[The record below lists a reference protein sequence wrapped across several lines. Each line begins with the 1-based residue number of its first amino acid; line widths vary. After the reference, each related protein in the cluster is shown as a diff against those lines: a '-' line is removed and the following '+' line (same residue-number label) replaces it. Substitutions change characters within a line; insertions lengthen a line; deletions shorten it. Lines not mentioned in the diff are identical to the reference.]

1 MPRGAPCIKDSA
13 PLAARACPI
22 YGGREALF
30 RQCRRLWGE
39 ALQASGPGLRTRAC
53 PLPFPARRAAI
64 ENTRKGEDL
73 AVPASLS
80 QPRAS
85 IWAAAACAL
94 TVRDGAIGAL

>member
-1 MPRGAPCIKDSA
+1 MCRGYVVLIVVERNQARSA
-13 PLAARACPI
+13 GMRGSGAGL
-22 YGGREALF
+22 
-30 RQCRRLWGE
+30 RRLWGE

-53 PLPFPARRAAI
+53 PLPFPAQGAAI
-64 ENTRKGEDL
+64 ENMRKGEDL

-94 TVRDGAIGAL
+94 TLRDGAIGAS